1 MYNKRVPSG
10 QDPRL
15 LGKVKQTTCII
26 YDMPKDYN
34 NIMCIYIYI
43 TACLYGH
50 LIMRTFTSDGLHVV
64 YVYKTYKVIKL
75 Y

>member
-34 NIMCIYIYI
+34 NIMCIYIYH
-43 TACLYGH
+43 CLFVWSFNNENVYF
-50 LIMRTFTSDGLHVV
+50 RWFTCSLCVQN
-64 YVYKTYKVIKL
+64 I
-75 Y
+75 